1 MIDGCAAAVCEAFA
15 SGLFDP
21 MNAMMNCDVVHAW
34 LACDIPTRQY
44 KVPYAERR
52 PLAFGATPQATRQSE
67 TAADDPKKVKMYDV
81 LHHMTS
87 GEATTSCNVRA
98 DGSKTVVTTDTGV
111 DSVAQLQEACHRSA
125 QLATE
130 LMTAHIFGT
139 TTPSRTL
146 IDTIRRLLV
155 TLLFEPVRLE
165 IDIQFFRPVGRDVD
179 VQLQTAARTINSI
192 GQDERL
198 GVDRLMQK
206 HLASFTVNWFE
217 GVTVLAVDHRHLTKR
232 VLEQCAFLLQNYAAF
247 FRADGVTIE
256 PQHTRLSQFRYNA
269 KIAKALDR
277 GRLIGALARTFIRSW
292 HPNEASRVRDA
303 FLVAID
309 EMSATALDIVESANG
324 QLFASRDVVVRN
336 IGTARRLVA
345 ELEIVPVYTE
355 TKQPT
360 PIDMFEE
367 IVSKIK
373 SKY

>member
-1 MIDGCAAAVCEAFA
+1 MIDGCVAAVCEAFA
-15 SGLFDP
+15 AGLFDP
-21 MNAMMNCDVVHAW
+21 IDASMNCDIVHAW
-34 LACDIPTRQY
+34 LACDLPTRQY
-44 KVPYAERR
+44 KTSYAERR
-52 PLAFGATPQATRQSE
+52 PLAFGTIAQAARPSDTSI
-67 TAADDPKKVKMYDV
+67 DDPKKVKMYDV

-98 DGSKTVVTTDTGV
+98 DGSKTVVMTDVGI

-130 LMTAHIFGT
+130 LMTAHIFGAA
-139 TTPSRTL
+139 TPSRTL

-165 IDIQFFRPVGRDVD
+165 IDVQFFRPVGRDVD
-179 VQLQTAARTINSI
+179 AQLQVAARSMGSI

-198 GVDRLMQK
+198 DVDRLMQK

-217 GVTVLAVDHRHLTKR
+217 GVTVLAVDYRHLTNC
-232 VLEQCAFLLQNYAAF
+232 VLEQCAFLLRNYASF

-256 PQHTRLSQFRYNA
+256 PQHTRLSQFKYNA

-277 GRLIGALARTFIRSW
+277 GRLIGALARTFVRSW

-309 EMSATALDIVESANG
+309 EMSATALDIVESVNG
-324 QLFASRDVVVRN
+324 QLFASRDAVVRN

-345 ELEIVPVYTE
+345 DLEIVPVYAE

-360 PIDMFEE
+360 PIDMFAE
-367 IVSKIK
+367 IVNKIK